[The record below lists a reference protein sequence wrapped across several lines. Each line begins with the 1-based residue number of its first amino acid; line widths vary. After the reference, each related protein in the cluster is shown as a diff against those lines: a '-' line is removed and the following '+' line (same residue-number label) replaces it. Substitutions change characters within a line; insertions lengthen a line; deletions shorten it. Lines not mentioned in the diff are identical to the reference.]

1 MKNIKFLPICI
12 ALVFTCQLSGAE
24 QGDTISLPGSD
35 KTYTEKQINDSFDV
49 PDWYPDSH
57 PAMPEVVQYGSKPR
71 VFACASCHLTSG
83 SGHPESGSL
92 SGLPADYFT
101 RQMKAYQHFQ
111 RDSITGVMIGI
122 AKGMSDEQIREAA
135 NYFESLKPLNV
146 QEVREVDEV
155 PVTYINSRFMRLVDN
170 SKNASEAIGERIIT
184 VPEDEFRVKARDPFA
199 TFITYVPRGYLAQ
212 GKNIVEQG
220 KGSAAACVSCHGS
233 DLKGTQI
240 GPPIAGRHASY
251 LVSQLRAYKAGVR
264 RGEADPDGIMAT
276 NLKYFSEQEILATA
290 AYIASLSRE

>member
-1 MKNIKFLPICI
+1 M
-12 ALVFTCQLSGAE
+12 LVFICQTSNSE
-24 QGDTISLPGSD
+24 QVDTISLPGSD
-35 KTYTEKQINDSFDV
+35 KSYTEKQINDFFDV

-83 SGHPESGSL
+83 SGHPESGAL
-92 SGLPADYFT
+92 SGLPADYFV
-101 RQMKAYQHFQ
+101 RQMKAYQRFQ

-122 AKGMSDEQIREAA
+122 AKGMSDEQIQEAA
-135 NYFESLKPLNV
+135 NYYESLKPLNV

-155 PVTYINSRFMRLVDN
+155 PVTYVNSRFMRLVDKT
-170 SKNASEAIGERIIT
+170 KNASEAIGERIIT
-184 VPEDEFRVKARDPFA
+184 VPKDEFRVKARDPKA

-212 GKNIVEQG
+212 GKKIVEQG
-220 KGSAAACVSCHGS
+220 KASAAACTTCHGN
-233 DLKGTQI
+233 DLKGSQI

-251 LVSQLRAYKAGVR
+251 LISQLRAYKAGVR
-264 RGEADPDGIMAT
+264 RGEADPDGIMAA